1 MHPVPAEDGVAFSL
15 GNVAVRPLTWVSTIG
30 LPRCAAPR
38 RAGTARCL
46 T

>member
-30 LPRCAAPR
+30 LPR
-38 RAGTARCL
+38 RAGTTRGL